1 MSKVSQIN
9 MLDNLQ
15 LLSLNL
21 RSFAEGSIMTSS
33 ISAKLKLDT
42 LASSFTGTEGAG
54 VDDGGGVV
62 IGAQKQLM
70 AHRATASDSAT
81 GVLFIFFVLCCF

>member
-1 MSKVSQIN
+1 
-9 MLDNLQ
+9 
-15 LLSLNL
+15 
-21 RSFAEGSIMTSS
+21 MTSS
-33 ISAKLKLDT
+33 TSAKLKLDT

-81 GVLFIFFVLCCF
+81 GVLFIFSSFVAFN